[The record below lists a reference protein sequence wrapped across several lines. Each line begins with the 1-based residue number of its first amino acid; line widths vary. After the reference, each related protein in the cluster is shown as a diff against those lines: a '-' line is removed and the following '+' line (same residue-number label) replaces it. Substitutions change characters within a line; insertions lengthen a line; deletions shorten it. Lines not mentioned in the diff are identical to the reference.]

1 MVLSM
6 GKYLVAIDA
15 GHGINTAG
23 KRSVKLSS
31 DLYIDSVLIRK
42 KDKQLK
48 NMNGIKL

>member
-1 MVLSM
+1 M

-31 DLYIDSVLIRK
+31 DLYIDGVLIRK
-42 KDKQLK
+42 KAKQLK